1 MPSYVILT
9 RFTRTGIE
17 NVAESPRRTEEAVA
31 LIESLGGELREFFVV
46 MGRYDGV
53 LIADF
58 PDDET
63 AAVAVL
69 ALGASGNVTTE
80 TMRAFDLDSFRDVV
94 GRLEG
99 IQ

>member
-17 NVAESPRRTEEAVA
+17 NVEESPDRTEEAVT

-63 AAVAVL
+63 AAAAVL
-69 ALGASGNVTTE
+69 ALGRSGNVTTE
-80 TMRAFDLDSFRDVV
+80 TLRAFDLAEFREIVDAVA
-94 GRLEG
+94 GDH
-99 IQ
+99 

>member
-9 RFTRTGIE
+9 SFTRTGIE
-17 NVAESPRRTEEAVA
+17 NVEKSPNRTEDTIE
-31 LIESLGGELREFFVV
+31 LIESVGGELREFFVV

-63 AAVAVL
+63 ATRAVL
-69 ALGASGNVTTE
+69 ALGKSGNVTTE
-80 TMRAFDLDSFRDVV
+80 TLKAFDLSAFREIVAHVD
-94 GRLEG
+94 EG
-99 IQ
+99 H